1 MFTTILVSENISYGK
16 TLLEKLP
23 SFGFPV
29 VEAFWYHF
37 PDSGSWRLVIAS
49 PMLQK
54 LGPLAAY
61 TALRDIL
68 RKIKS
73 RLELSDISFLS
84 PNDPQYQDLRNA
96 ALGPGRAGVGAA
108 SGVGRDIVFSDAYL
122 YAVPAGARTR

>member
-1 MFTTILVSENISYGK
+1 MFTTILVGENISYGK

-29 VEAFWYHF
+29 VEAFWYQF

-49 PMLQK
+49 PRLQK

-73 RLELSDISFLS
+73 RLSISEISFLS
-84 PNDPQYQDLRNA
+84 PNSPRYQDMRNA
-96 ALGPGRAGVGAA
+96 AFGPGGMGVGAA
-108 SGVGRDIVFSDAYL
+108 SGVSRDIVFSDAYL